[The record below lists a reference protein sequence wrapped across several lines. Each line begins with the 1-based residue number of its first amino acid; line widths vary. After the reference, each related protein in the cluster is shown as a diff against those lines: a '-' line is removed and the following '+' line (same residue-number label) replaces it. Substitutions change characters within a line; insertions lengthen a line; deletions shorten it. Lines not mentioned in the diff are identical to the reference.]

1 MPIAY
6 RCNMAS
12 KTKLED
18 LNVSQDELKRIG
30 DALKDENFRKLFLE
44 YAQEI
49 SDPENRRLYE
59 QEISQM
65 ENERGMNVQFIHPK
79 PGHVLETSVNGITKA
94 FINICHNDKLAK
106 PTNTR
111 QVGPN
116 GKSGVMWQIPHSLSP
131 PRDDQDNGEKC
142 QVFDAVFH
150 PDTYRMSE
158 TNDRFLK
165 LVHDTAIDAIEKQ
178 FDVKLDRKN
187 IKKTKMDFKG
197 IPQASVIRTRQGN
210 GKRMSNDN
218 SEAADILKNMPY
230 PYEDKTTAEKMKE
243 RESEIAKR
251 EEEAKKKEAKTK
263 KSKAKTETKVTTPEY
278 TITHRSDMDLQE
290 YRNAPDARTS
300 TRPKDLV
307 VKVFLPLLP
316 SAGNVDLDIFEQR
329 LTVESKAPA
338 AYKLDIKLPFNVN
351 DDEGTAKY
359 DKSKRCLTITL
370 PVVPLE
376 TPKLPSFIED
386 EKRINGDAHDTSEV
400 EASDT
405 PKIEVLSSLETE
417 ADKPGETAVHG
428 VQESN
433 QTSEESTYS
442 PSQSTA
448 FSLPDYTYNQDH
460 ETISFIF
467 NVRNISGETITNSFP
482 DFNSIRISFVSL
494 GSGCFPMYY
503 STYLKFDPSCKL
515 ASDHCTTD
523 LSDMN
528 LVLVLLKDKSS
539 RGMWDRFEA
548 GVDSAHLEEKLLLT
562 DVSLQRQLTELDE
575 EAEELEEAQRHPGH
589 SPFLQVTEMKDK
601 KLTINIRAP
610 LQDEEDNE
618 YDPPSSADI
627 EVVHKKALPKLHSIL
642 KQRTLSESSDDH
654 LCSGAESRSSE
665 ASRSGGESPR
675 SGQEDS
681 PLEGC
686 SKKSVTFNSHI
697 DSATY
702 KKNTAPTSM
711 KTALRSKRRRARK
724 KEEKKVNGRRRR
736 NSGSEGSSGEE
747 LSHDSHS
754 PAEDKE
760 EDDHFEQIAE
770 EDEGEKV
777 EGKKGRKV
785 DAKGAREG
793 SVKAEKDNKDF
804 RTSATDAGS
813 EMSVCDKKKK
823 MVEAIKTNVAAC
835 YNSQAADSD
844 DDGNDDDERTCTEV
858 APCVN
863 DVCEKNEN
871 QAACEDVKD
880 ASKSFNLSCMEGGE
894 GDNVVSASNISGPE
908 DLRKAVE
915 AQDSSVI
922 KVQAENIDIE
932 SGKCNES
939 EKVKVPSIQNG
950 EECNKG
956 DNSSNPGNSEIETV
970 LSWEEHG
977 TGLDPSDH
985 KTQCAFSF
993 SNSVIYDL
1001 DVD

>member
-1 MPIAY
+1 
-6 RCNMAS
+6 MAS
-12 KTKLED
+12 KKLED
-18 LNVSQDELKRIG
+18 LNVTQDELKRIG

-65 ENERGMNVQFIHPK
+65 ENERGMNVEFIHPK
-79 PGHVLETSVNGITKA
+79 PGHVLETSVNGTTKA

-111 QVGPN
+111 QMGPN

-131 PRDDQDNGEKC
+131 LRDDQDKGEKC

-178 FDVKLDRKN
+178 FDVKLDRQN
-187 IKKTKMDFKG
+187 IKRTKMDFKG
-197 IPQASVIRTRQGN
+197 IPQASVIRTKQAN
-210 GKRMSNDN
+210 GQEKSSGT

-230 PYEDKTTAEKMKE
+230 PYDDKTTAEKMKE
-243 RESEIAKR
+243 RDAEIAKR
-251 EEEAKKKEAKTK
+251 EEEKKKKEAKTK
-263 KSKAKTETKVTTPEY
+263 KSKAIKESKATVPEY
-278 TITHRSDMDLQE
+278 TITHRSDLDLQE

-307 VKVFLPLLP
+307 VKVFLPLLT
-316 SAGNVDLDIFEQR
+316 SAGNVDLDVFEQR
-329 LTVESKAPA
+329 LKVESQTPA
-338 AYKLDIKLPFNVN
+338 AYKLDIKLPYNVVE
-351 DDEGTAKY
+351 DEGSAKF
-359 DKSKRCLTITL
+359 DKTKKCLTITL

-386 EKRINGDAHDTSEV
+386 EKRINGDAHDTSEN
-400 EASDT
+400 EISES
-405 PKIEVLSSLETE
+405 PKIEVLSSLETQ
-417 ADKPGETAVHG
+417 ADKPDETAVQDL
-428 VQESN
+428 QESN
-433 QTSEESTYS
+433 HTSEKPVNS
-442 PSQSTA
+442 PPQSAA

-467 NVRNISGETITNSFP
+467 NVRNISSETVTNSFP
-482 DFNSIRISFVSL
+482 DSNSIRISFVSI

-523 LSDMN
+523 LSEMN
-528 LVLVLLKDKSS
+528 LVLVLLKDKSC

-548 GVDSAHLEEKLLLT
+548 GVDAAHLEEKLLLT
-562 DVSLQRQLTELDE
+562 DVSLQRQLSELDE
-575 EAEELEEAQRHPGH
+575 EAEELELAKKHPGQ
-589 SPFLQVTEMKDK
+589 SPYLQVTEMKDK
-601 KLTINIRAP
+601 KLAINIRAP

-618 YDPPSSADI
+618 YDTPSSADI

-654 LCSGAESRSSE
+654 LCSGGESRSSGD
-665 ASRSGGESPR
+665 ARSGGESPR
-675 SGQEDS
+675 SGPEDS

-686 SKKSVTFNSHI
+686 SKKCVTFNSHI

-711 KTALRSKRRRARK
+711 KTALKSKRRRARK
-724 KEEKKVNGRRRR
+724 KEEKKANGRRRK

-770 EDEGEKV
+770 EEEGEKV

-785 DAKGAREG
+785 DAKGAGEG

-804 RTSATDAGS
+804 RTSASSVGS
-813 EMSVCDKKKK
+813 EMSVCEKKKK

-835 YNSQAADSD
+835 DISQAADSD
-844 DDGNDDDERTCTEV
+844 DDGNDDDVERTCIKA

-871 QAACEDVKD
+871 QAAGKDVRD
-880 ASKSFNLSCMEGGE
+880 ATRKSFKEDEEGILSR
-894 GDNVVSASNISGPE
+894 ASSTSDAG
-908 DLRKAVE
+908 DLRKVAE

-922 KVQAENIDIE
+922 KIQAEEDSDIE

-939 EKVKVPSIQNG
+939 QKIKAPLIQDV

-956 DNSSNPGNSEIETV
+956 DNSSNPGDSKIETV
-970 LSWEEHG
+970 LSWEEHDS
-977 TGLDPSDH
+977 GLDPNDH